1 MKKRI
6 VASLLTV
13 AMAMGLL
20 AGCGKESAKGTDTT
34 TVSNETEDV
43 VINGITYKKE
53 IDMTDEEITLRY
65 FHFDQDE
72 TVQYLAERFMEIYP
86 NITVEPVYENVQTY
100 MTTLTN
106 MMAEG
111 DVPDVIMYSD
121 CDTALTNQWLGDISG
136 FWDTDEETKQMAST
150 INDCGI
156 GKFGTTARYAA
167 PVKFFP
173 GVMLIDRNVLKT
185 LNVEVPG
192 QDWTWSDMIQII
204 KDCTQSEK
212 IDGMKYYGCGVY
224 NRLDSYYGIAA
235 AQTIQGEFG
244 FNGKTFDLST
254 WAVGEQEFSDLKLSG
269 YVAPDRESDANEAWC
284 GDYEAWCG
292 ATGHVALFTEAF
304 WTFQGT
310 WNTEA
315 FEQYNL
321 DIIPY
326 VVPAVSEEDASADHH
341 SIATIDFGG
350 VTDACIYKREAYEL
364 LKFMGFGIDGWKTRI
379 ELYNDET
386 KTNASGLALKHDV
399 MPAPITTNE
408 EVWDGYLKM
417 YTAGMD
423 DEHVQLWKNYFQSC
437 LQPIPYGWV
446 SIAGYWNYC
455 DQYFNKIGIH
465 NLVDT
470 GKAKAADYQEEG
482 TRKANFFHA
491 EAMLSYFGKDGYD
504 VLSDEDIAF
513 YQSIID
519 NEGAVVQ

>member
-43 VINGITYKKE
+43 VINGITYKKAL
-53 IDMTDEEITLRY
+53 DMTDEEITLRY

-150 INDCGI
+150 TNDCGI

-192 QDWTWSDMIQII
+192 QVSA
-204 KDCTQSEK
+204 
-212 IDGMKYYGCGVY
+212 VAV
-224 NRLDSYYGIAA
+224 GIANGNGCHQRLPGGDEGA
-235 AQTIQGEFG
+235 AVADFPARRQRLEVADPAEPFQCGFEMQQIGVNLVAGIQP
-244 FNGKTFDLST
+244 
-254 WAVGEQEFSDLKLSG
+254 VGDN
-269 YVAPDRESDANEAWC
+269 A
-284 GDYEAWCG
+284 
-292 ATGHVALFTEAF
+292 
-304 WTFQGT
+304 GT
-310 WNTEA
+310 HH
-315 FEQYNL
+315 
-321 DIIPY
+321 I
-326 VVPAVSEEDASADHH
+326 VVPVKVHQ
-341 SIATIDFGG
+341 TGG
-350 VTDACIYKREAYEL
+350 IV
-364 LKFMGFGIDGWKTRI
+364 
-379 ELYNDET
+379 
-386 KTNASGLALKHDV
+386 
-399 MPAPITTNE
+399 
-408 EVWDGYLKM
+408 
-417 YTAGMD
+417 
-423 DEHVQLWKNYFQSC
+423 
-437 LQPIPYGWV
+437 
-446 SIAGYWNYC
+446 
-455 DQYFNKIGIH
+455 
-465 NLVDT
+465 
-470 GKAKAADYQEEG
+470 
-482 TRKANFFHA
+482 
-491 EAMLSYFGKDGYD
+491 
-504 VLSDEDIAF
+504 
-513 YQSIID
+513 
-519 NEGAVVQ
+519 